1 MKAAKLT
8 GILVALQLAST
19 GPVTAQS
26 QGITGLFPPQPAG
39 YLTDVAGVV
48 DATSAASIDSIAKRL
63 RLSTGAEL
71 AVVTLPRIDP
81 YPSADVA
88 LAIGRAWGVGA
99 KGEIGDQRRNAGVV
113 LLLVPRSASQRGYV
127 YLATGKGS
135 EGIIT
140 DAIAGRIQ
148 DAMMDDLRAGQY
160 GPALVTGASQV
171 ATRMRLGL
179 GVADSTDVLPQD
191 ERGGGPPLP
200 PQVILAIIFIIISLI
215 ISRMGGGGR
224 GGRRNIYWGGGSGW
238 GGGFGGG
245 FGGGG
250 GGGGGFGGFGGGGGF
265 SGGGAG
271 RSF

>member
-8 GILVALQLAST
+8 GILIALQLAGS
-19 GPVTAQS
+19 GLVTAQS
-26 QGITGLFPPQPAG
+26 QGISALFPAQPTG
-39 YLTDVAGVV
+39 YLTDVAGVA
-48 DATSAASIDSIAKRL
+48 DPASAAAIDSIARRL
-63 RLSTGAEL
+63 RLTTGAEL
-71 AVVTLPRIDP
+71 AVVTLPKIDP
-81 YPSADVA
+81 YTSSDVA

-113 LLLVPRSASQRGYV
+113 LLLVPKSANQRGYV
-127 YLATGKGS
+127 YLATGKGA

-148 DAMMDDLRAGQY
+148 DAMLDELRAGQY
-160 GPALVTGASQV
+160 GPALVTGASQI
-171 ATRMRLGL
+171 ASRMRIGL
-179 GVADSTDVLPQD
+179 GVADSTDVVPD
-191 ERGGGPPLP
+191 DNEGGGDELP
-200 PQVILAIIFIIISLI
+200 APVVLFIIFVVLIII
-215 ISRMGGGGR
+215 ISRMSGGGR
-224 GGRRNIYWGGGSGW
+224 GGRRNTYWGGGSGW

-250 GGGGGFGGFGGGGGF
+250 GF